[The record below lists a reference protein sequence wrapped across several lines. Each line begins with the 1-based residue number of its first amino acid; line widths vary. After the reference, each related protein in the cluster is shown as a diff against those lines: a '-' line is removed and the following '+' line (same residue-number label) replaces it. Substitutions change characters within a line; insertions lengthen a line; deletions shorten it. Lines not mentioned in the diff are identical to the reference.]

1 MPIYKDEARQTYYVS
16 YRTKDPVTGKLTQH
30 TKRGFQKQADA
41 KQFLAERQLESDP
54 TTSVSFA
61 VMNEKYVRYKNPR
74 QETQDQEMMRVQKYM
89 KQFKDKPM
97 SKITKVDL
105 LDWQTWL
112 DAQDIAT
119 FTKNN
124 CISIVC
130 GTYKF
135 ANAFYE
141 IPNIS
146 MVLKRFKKKQS
157 EIFEMATWTVAEFN
171 QFIKVEDNEIYRNLF
186 TFLYWTG
193 CRRGEALGLRKQDYD
208 PASGTIYIHHAV
220 KDYKREGFK
229 ELKNSSSIRRIKL
242 DTTTNRMIADLCNSL
257 PDGDSWLFGINEP
270 VSVNTLQKR
279 FVKDI
284 RESGVKQIRLHD
296 LRHSFAT
303 NAVNHGVNIVALS
316 KYLGHSTIEQT
327 LATYSHLLEK
337 TADEMNKIM
346 STMHASS

>member
-1 MPIYKDEARQTYYVS
+1 MPVYKDVKRSSWYVKCQV
-16 YRTKDPVTGKLTQH
+16 KDPVTNAPKQIM
-30 TKRGFQKQADA
+30 KRGFKTKTEAKNWEAEQRTSGSNSTGITFHQVMDRYFAYNAPKERTEEQQRRMVERYFPLIDQPVNAITKPMLMEWYLRTSSLDLKPGTINLLLAVVKSVFKYGADFYELPNPA
-41 KQFLAERQLESDP
+41 TGLKRVKNTQRKYETWTPDEFRQFLEAVDNDMYR
-54 TTSVSFA
+54 SVF
-61 VMNEKYVRYKNPR
+61 M
-74 QETQDQEMMRVQKYM
+74 
-89 KQFKDKPM
+89 
-97 SKITKVDL
+97 
-105 LDWQTWL
+105 
-112 DAQDIAT
+112 
-119 FTKNN
+119 
-124 CISIVC
+124 
-130 GTYKF
+130 
-135 ANAFYE
+135 
-141 IPNIS
+141 
-146 MVLKRFKKKQS
+146 
-157 EIFEMATWTVAEFN
+157 
-171 QFIKVEDNEIYRNLF
+171 FI
-186 TFLYWTG
+186 YWTG

-346 STMHASS
+346 STMHANA